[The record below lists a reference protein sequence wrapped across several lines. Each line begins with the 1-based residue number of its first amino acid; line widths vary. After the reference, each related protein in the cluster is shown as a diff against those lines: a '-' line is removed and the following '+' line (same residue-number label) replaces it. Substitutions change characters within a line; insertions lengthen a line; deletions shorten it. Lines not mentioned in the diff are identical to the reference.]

1 MRCPYCG
8 STESRVTDSRETD
21 DGVRRRRECSHCG
34 ARFTTYERVQSA
46 TLMVAKRD
54 NRREEFNRAKLLRS
68 IQIACAK
75 RPLPTGALEKAVDEI
90 ETEVQKS
97 GKAEVAAALIGDM
110 VTLRLRDL
118 DRVAYIRY
126 ASVYRDFDDL
136 EEFTS
141 EIETLQET
149 LKDGRQDGS
158 AGQLR
163 LLPEEPA
170 SQRRPRRGR
179 RPRMT
184 LPADSNGTEQ
194 EIERVSTT
202 E

>member
-21 DGVRRRRECSHCG
+21 DGIRRRRECSHCG

-54 NRREEFNRAKLLRS
+54 NRREEFNRDKLLHS
-68 IQIACAK
+68 IRIACAK

-90 ETEVQKS
+90 ETELQQS
-97 GKAEVAAALIGDM
+97 GRAEVPAALIGEM
-110 VTLRLRDL
+110 VTSRLRDL

-141 EIETLQET
+141 EIETLRGTSKGGQ
-149 LKDGRQDGS
+149 QDAS

-170 SQRRPRRGR
+170 AQRRPRRGR

-184 LPADSNGTEQ
+184 LPADANQAEQ
-194 EIERVSTT
+194 ETEEAST
-202 E
+202 